1 MPAIGA
7 KFEGKAKAPNFY
19 KPAPKP
25 AAPAKK
31 EQHWPLLIGGALA
44 GAAVLIYLRTRSSGS
59 TGTAPVLS
67 VAANPSADISQL
79 QNMQGTVQVMLNNPN
94 TGQTVA
100 TSGTPD
106 SQTGITQP
114 SIYTPPPSYQPGTP
128 PTAPVT
134 TAGTI
139 PQGYGL
145 PPAQE
150 WTPGV
155 SPIQGP
161 TVAVGPIIKSNS
173 AGDTGYAFQIPNSVA
188 PQDITALYKQ
198 DLSQAQAAG
207 GVNYTPQN
215 YLNWL
220 KKQNPQTYL
229 GVNSG
234 QPDPAE
240 YQRNLAIAEQNVA
253 AGVTSSKGFA

>member
-19 KPAPKP
+19 KPAPKL

-67 VAANPSADISQL
+67 VASNPSADISQL
-79 QNMQGTVQVMLNNPN
+79 QNMQGTVQAMLNNPN

-114 SIYTPPPSYQPGTP
+114 SIYTPPPSYQPVTP

-145 PPAQE
+145 PNAQE
-150 WTPGV
+150 YTPGI
-155 SPIQGP
+155 SPLQGGII
-161 TVAVGPIIKSNS
+161 AVGPIMANSNTPG
-173 AGDTGYAFQIPNSVA
+173 AGTGYAFAIPNSVD
-188 PQDITALYKQ
+188 PQNVAALYKQ
-198 DLSQAQAAG
+198 DMSQAAAASG
-207 GVNYTPQN
+207 ANYSPAN
-215 YLNWL
+215 YLAWL
-220 KKQNPQTYL
+220 QKQNPNTYL

-234 QPDPAE
+234 VPDPAE
-240 YQRNLAIAEQNVA
+240 YQRNLAIAKAN
-253 AGVTSSKGFA
+253 AGVK